1 MTMDHNYNEGGIR
14 VPSNSDAPLGGV
26 FSLPGVGGALSRM
39 SQFFGDIAPGEN
51 DSAEVRL
58 AKHILRWSAASGWA
72 AVGVM
77 VVFQPGHS
85 AR

>member
-1 MTMDHNYNEGGIR
+1 MTIDHNYDEGGIPVR
-14 VPSNSDAPLGGV
+14 SNSAEPLGGV
-26 FSLPGVGGALSRM
+26 YSLPVVGSAFSRTR
-39 SQFFGDIAPGEN
+39 QFFGDIAPREN